1 MAFALQETFDKWSQK
16 EKKKKKKERK
26 KKEALGF
33 KKIWLMKI
41 RKWESKKLW
50 LQSIIMSEAFLF
62 PLHLPLGSVT
72 EPDKKH

>member
-1 MAFALQETFDKWSQK
+1 MAFALQETFDKRSQK
-16 EKKKKKKERK
+16 EKKKRGK

>member
-1 MAFALQETFDKWSQK
+1 MAFALQETFDKRSQK
-16 EKKKKKKERK
+16 EKKKRGK

-72 EPDKKH
+72 EPDKSIS